1 LDDDIRSSWL
11 FIRLSGDSAR
21 TMEAIG
27 RLEEGLEF
35 SMLVVLNV
43 LSIS

>member
-1 LDDDIRSSWL
+1 
-11 FIRLSGDSAR
+11 
-21 TMEAIG
+21 MEAIG